1 MKKTILDLF
10 IGFLASCITMLG
22 GYFVTFYFMEG
33 ISFTSII
40 LGLIGY
46 FIIFPAI
53 QKWEERINNLF
64 NIQK

>member
-33 ISFTSII
+33 IF
-40 LGLIGY
+40 GLIGY

-53 QKWEERINNLF
+53 HKWEERINNLF